1 MRLDKIVTYL
11 DTYLDLA
18 GFDDTSLNGLQVE
31 NSGNVERVGLAVDAS
46 LEAFRRARRARM
58 DLLIVHHGLFW
69 GQATPLRGAFY
80 RRIRTLMDAD
90 MALYAAHLPLDAHP
104 EVGNNACIA
113 RRIGLVDVKPCGLY
127 RGREIGMSGRLPE
140 PTPVEGAMEA
150 VGEGLGLEG
159 QVWAFGPKKVRT
171 VAVVSG
177 SASEPAFIEA
187 LSDMGIDLYVTGE
200 TNHTAFHFAREH
212 RINVFYGGHYATERF
227 GIEALGRHMRSKFDL
242 PVRFIDVPT
251 GL

>member
-1 MRLDKIVTYL
+1 
-11 DTYLDLA
+11 
-18 GFDDTSLNGLQVE
+18 
-31 NSGNVERVGLAVDAS
+31 
-46 LEAFRRARRARM
+46 M

-69 GQATPLRGAFY
+69 GQAAPLRGAFY
-80 RRIRTLMDAD
+80 HRIRALMDAD
-90 MALYAAHLPLDAHP
+90 LALYAAHLPLDAHP

-113 RRIGLVDVKPCGLY
+113 RLVGLVDVKPCGLY

-140 PTPVEGAMEA
+140 PTPVDRAMDA
-150 VGEGLGLEG
+150 VRASLGLDG
-159 QVWAFGPKKVRT
+159 QAWAFGPKRVRT

-177 SASEPAFIEA
+177 SASDPAFIEA

-212 RINVFYGGHYATERF
+212 RINIFYGGHYATERF
-227 GIEALGRHMRSKFDL
+227 GIDALGSHLKAKFGL